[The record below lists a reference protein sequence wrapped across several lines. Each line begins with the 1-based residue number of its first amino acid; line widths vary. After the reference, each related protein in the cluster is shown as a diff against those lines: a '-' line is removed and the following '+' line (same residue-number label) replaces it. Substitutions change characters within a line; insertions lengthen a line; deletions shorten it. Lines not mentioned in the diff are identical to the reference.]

1 MQVLIT
7 GGSGFIGQAL
17 CPALLAGGWQVTVVS
32 RDIQAAAR
40 KLPGAVRILADVEGA
55 GGADAVINLAGA
67 PLAGRRWNDEYKQTL
82 RESRLRTTED
92 LMAWMESLTVRPAV
106 LVSGSAIGYYG
117 PCDDTPLAET
127 APAGTDFGAKLAADW
142 EAAALPARE
151 LGVRTVLL
159 RTGVV
164 LGSGGGAL
172 QQLLTPYRMGLGG
185 PIGDGNQ
192 WFSWIH
198 LDDIVRLIVWL
209 LDQATLDGPV
219 NGTAPEPV
227 RQKEFAA
234 ALGRTLH
241 RPALL
246 PTPGFALKAAFGEM
260 GQMLIDGQRVIP
272 ARAQGQGFQF
282 LYPDIGSAL
291 DQIVG
296 DRDG

>member
-17 CPALLAGGWQVTVVS
+17 CPALLAEGWQVTVVS
-32 RDIQAAAR
+32 RDTRAAAR
-40 KLPGAVRILADVEGA
+40 KLPAAVRVLADIEGA

-67 PLAGRRWNDEYKQTL
+67 PLAGRRWNDDYKQTL
-82 RESRLRTTED
+82 RESRLRTTEE

-117 PCDDTPLAET
+117 PSDDTPLAET
-127 APAGTDFGAKLAADW
+127 APAGGDFSAQLTVDW

-164 LGSGGGAL
+164 LGPGGGAL

-185 PIGDGNQ
+185 PIGDGEQ

-198 LDDIVRLIVWL
+198 LDDIVRLIIWL
-209 LDQATLDGPV
+209 LGESTVDGPI
-219 NGTAPEPV
+219 NGTAPEPL
-227 RQKEFAA
+227 RQKDFAT
-234 ALGRTLH
+234 ALGRALH
-241 RPALL
+241 RPAII

-282 LYPDIGSAL
+282 LYPDIDSAL
-291 DQIVG
+291 VQVLEHHS
-296 DRDG
+296 

>member
-1 MQVLIT
+1 
-7 GGSGFIGQAL
+7 
-17 CPALLAGGWQVTVVS
+17 
-32 RDIQAAAR
+32 
-40 KLPGAVRILADVEGA
+40 
-55 GGADAVINLAGA
+55 VINLAGA
-67 PLAGRRWNDEYKQTL
+67 PLAGRRWNDEYKRTL

-127 APAGTDFGAKLAADW
+127 APAGADFGAKLAADW

-282 LYPDIGSAL
+282 LYPDIDSAL
-291 DQIVG
+291 DQVVG

>member
-17 CPALLAGGWQVTVVS
+17 CPALLAEGWQVTVVS
-32 RDIQAAAR
+32 RDTQAAAR
-40 KLPGAVRILADVEGA
+40 KLPAAVRVLADIEGA

-117 PCDDTPLAET
+117 PSDDTPLPET
-127 APAGTDFGAKLAADW
+127 APAGSDFSAQLAVDW

-164 LGSGGGAL
+164 LGPGGGAL

-185 PIGDGNQ
+185 PIGDGEQ
-192 WFSWIH
+192 WFSWVH

-209 LDQATLDGPV
+209 LGESTVDGPV

-227 RQKEFAA
+227 RQKDFAA
-234 ALGRTLH
+234 ALGRALH
-241 RPALL
+241 RPAII

-282 LYPDIGSAL
+282 LYPDIDSAL
-291 DQIVG
+291 AQILEHHS
-296 DRDG
+296 

>member
-17 CPALLAGGWQVTVVS
+17 CPALLAEGWQVTVVS
-32 RDIQAAAR
+32 RDTRAAAR
-40 KLPGAVRILADVEGA
+40 KLPAAVRVLADIEGA

-67 PLAGRRWNDEYKQTL
+67 PLAGRRWNDDYKQTL
-82 RESRLRTTED
+82 RESRLRTTEE

-117 PCDDTPLAET
+117 PSDDTPLAET
-127 APAGTDFGAKLAADW
+127 APAGGDFSAQLTVDW

-164 LGSGGGAL
+164 LGPGGGAL

-185 PIGDGNQ
+185 PIGDGEQ

-198 LDDIVRLIVWL
+198 LDDIVRLIIWL
-209 LDQATLDGPV
+209 LGESTVDGPV
-219 NGTAPEPV
+219 NGTAPEPL
-227 RQKEFAA
+227 RQKDFAT
-234 ALGRTLH
+234 ALGRALH
-241 RPALL
+241 RPAII

-282 LYPDIGSAL
+282 LYPDIDSAL
-291 DQIVG
+291 VQVLEHHS
-296 DRDG
+296 

>member
-17 CPALLAGGWQVTVVS
+17 CPALLADGWQVTVVS
-32 RDIQAAAR
+32 RDTQAAAR
-40 KLPGAVRILADVEGA
+40 KLPGAVRVLADIEGA

-82 RESRLRTTED
+82 RESRLRTTEA

-106 LVSGSAIGYYG
+106 LVSGSALGYYG
-117 PCDDTPLAET
+117 PSDDTPLSET
-127 APAGTDFGAKLAADW
+127 APAGSDFGAQLAADW

-164 LGSGGGAL
+164 LGAGGGAL

-185 PIGDGNQ
+185 PIGDGEQ

-198 LDDIVRLIVWL
+198 LDDIVRLIQWL
-209 LDQATLDGPV
+209 LDETAVEGPV

-227 RQKEFAA
+227 RQKAFAA
-234 ALGRTLH
+234 ALGRALH
-241 RPALL
+241 RPAIM
-246 PTPGFALKAAFGEM
+246 PTPAFALKAAFGEM
-260 GQMLIDGQRVIP
+260 GQMLIDGQRVLP

-282 LYPDIGSAL
+282 RYPDIDSAL
-291 DQIVG
+291 AQILEHQG
-296 DRDG
+296 

>member
-17 CPALLAGGWQVTVVS
+17 CPALLAAGWQVTVVS
-32 RDIQAAAR
+32 RDTQATAR
-40 KLPGAVRILADVEGA
+40 KLPAAVRVLADIEGA

-67 PLAGRRWNDEYKQTL
+67 PLAGRRWNDDYKQTL
-82 RESRLRTTED
+82 RESRLRTTEA

-117 PCDDTPLAET
+117 PSDDTPLAET
-127 APAGTDFGAKLAADW
+127 APAGHDFSAQLTVDW
-142 EAAALPARE
+142 EAAALAARE
-151 LGVRTVLL
+151 LGVRTALL

-164 LGSGGGAL
+164 LGPGGGAL
-172 QQLLTPYRMGLGG
+172 QQMLTPYRMGLGG
-185 PIGDGNQ
+185 PIGDGEQ

-198 LDDIVRLIVWL
+198 LDDIVRLILWILAETTV
-209 LDQATLDGPV
+209 DGPV

-227 RQKEFAA
+227 RQKDFAA
-234 ALGRTLH
+234 ALGRALH
-241 RPALL
+241 RPAII

-282 LYPDIGSAL
+282 LYPDIDSAL
-291 DQIVG
+291 SQILEHHG
-296 DRDG
+296 

>member
-17 CPALLAGGWQVTVVS
+17 SPALLAEGWQVTVVS
-32 RDIQAAAR
+32 RDTRAAAR
-40 KLPGAVRILADVEGA
+40 KLPAAVRVLADIEGA

-67 PLAGRRWNDEYKQTL
+67 PLAGRRWNDDYKQTL
-82 RESRLRTTED
+82 RESRLRTTEE

-117 PCDDTPLAET
+117 PSDDTPLAET
-127 APAGTDFGAKLAADW
+127 APAGGDFSAQLTVDW

-164 LGSGGGAL
+164 LGPGGGAL

-185 PIGDGNQ
+185 PIGDGEQ

-198 LDDIVRLIVWL
+198 LDDIVRLIIWL
-209 LDQATLDGPV
+209 LGESTVDGPV
-219 NGTAPEPV
+219 NGTAPEPL
-227 RQKEFAA
+227 RQKDFAT
-234 ALGRTLH
+234 ALGRALH
-241 RPALL
+241 RPAII

-282 LYPDIGSAL
+282 LYPDIDSAL
-291 DQIVG
+291 VQVLEHHS
-296 DRDG
+296 

>member
-1 MQVLIT
+1 MQILIT

-17 CPALLAGGWQVTVVS
+17 CPALLANGWQVTVVS
-32 RDIQAAAR
+32 RDTQAAAG
-40 KLPGAVRILADVEGA
+40 KLPAAVRLLADIEGA

-67 PLAGRRWNDEYKQTL
+67 PLAGRRWNDDYKQTL
-82 RESRLRTTED
+82 RESRLRTTEA

-117 PCDDTPLAET
+117 PRDDTPLPET
-127 APAGTDFGAKLAADW
+127 AEAGTDFGARLTADW
-142 EAAALPARE
+142 EAAAAPARE
-151 LGVRTVLL
+151 LGVRTTLL

-164 LGSGGGAL
+164 LGAGGGAL

-198 LDDIVRLIVWL
+198 RDDIVRLILWI
-209 LDQATLDGPV
+209 LDQSTLDGPV
-219 NGTAPEPV
+219 NATAPEPV

-234 ALGRTLH
+234 ALGRVLH
-241 RPALL
+241 RPAIL

-260 GQMLIDGQRVIP
+260 SQMLVDGQRVIP

-282 LYPDIGSAL
+282 LYPDIDSAL
-291 DQIVG
+291 AQVVG
-296 DRDG
+296 D

>member
-1 MQVLIT
+1 MQALIT

-40 KLPGAVRILADVEGA
+40 KLPGAVRVLADVEGA
-55 GGADAVINLAGA
+55 HSADAVINLAGA
-67 PLAGRRWNDEYKQTL
+67 PLAGRRWNDAYKQTL

-92 LMAWMESLTVRPAV
+92 LLAWMETLRVRPAV

-117 PCDDTPLAET
+117 PCDDTPLAES
-127 APAGTDFGAKLAADW
+127 APAGSDFGAQLAADW

-164 LGSGGGAL
+164 LGGGGGAL

-198 LDDIVRLIVWL
+198 LDDIVRLILWL
-209 LDQATLDGPV
+209 LDQATLHGPV
-219 NGTAPEPV
+219 NGTAPTPV
-227 RQKEFAA
+227 RQKDFAT
-234 ALGRTLH
+234 ALGRALH

-282 LYPDIGSAL
+282 LYPDIDNAL

-296 DRDG
+296 DQAG

>member
-17 CPALLAGGWQVTVVS
+17 CPALLADGWQVTVVS
-32 RDIQAAAR
+32 RDTQAAAR
-40 KLPGAVRILADVEGA
+40 KLPAAVRVLADIEGA

-67 PLAGRRWNDEYKQTL
+67 PLAGRRWNDDYKQTL

-117 PCDDTPLAET
+117 PSDDTPLAET
-127 APAGTDFGAKLAADW
+127 APAGSDFSAQLTVDW

-164 LGSGGGAL
+164 LGPGGGAL

-185 PIGDGNQ
+185 PIGDGEQ

-209 LDQATLDGPV
+209 LGESTVDGPV
-219 NGTAPEPV
+219 NGTAPEPL
-227 RQKEFAA
+227 RQKDFAA
-234 ALGRTLH
+234 ALGRALH
-241 RPALL
+241 RPAII

-282 LYPDIGSAL
+282 LYPDIDSAL
-291 DQIVG
+291 VQILEHHS
-296 DRDG
+296 